1 MKDKLK
7 TGFVDRLKT
16 AAAAKQLML
25 DQLRPKPT
33 RIDPQHAQR
42 ADLRAAE
49 LDAVREERTAAKV
62 AKRQAAADAEMEVQ
76 RARAGAEEAALH
88 VKRGERKERKALS
101 AAEAKAKRDAKYAAR
116 KARK

>member
-62 AKRQAAADAEMEVQ
+62 AKRRAAADAEMEVQ
-76 RARAGAEEAALH
+76 RARAEEAALH

-116 KARK
+116 KVRK